1 MPTIGEQTNDSRI
14 HYYWIY
20 AANNCQFWN
29 VHFVIYI
36 FVLDIY
42 CQLFGRY
49 MSVGYTYLL
58 VLDIYC
64 QLLGVYDSWRVYECT
79 LGAGLGNV
87 QCILCV
93 VQLVKYRVP
102 PKKCPIATCSLN
114 LFQRFDY
121 TFSYVVW
128 NQNFKPDPSK
138 HFKHTHPVS

>member
-49 MSVGYTYLL
+49 MSVGYMYLL

-64 QLLGVYDSWRVYECT
+64 QQLGVY
-79 LGAGLGNV
+79 
-87 QCILCV
+87 
-93 VQLVKYRVP
+93 
-102 PKKCPIATCSLN
+102 
-114 LFQRFDY
+114 
-121 TFSYVVW
+121 
-128 NQNFKPDPSK
+128 
-138 HFKHTHPVS
+138 VS

>member
-49 MSVGYTYLL
+49 MSVGCIYWYQIYTANNWGFMSVEGCMSALWAQGWGMY
-58 VLDIYC
+58 
-64 QLLGVYDSWRVYECT
+64 
-79 LGAGLGNV
+79 NV
-87 QCILCV
+87 QCTLYNWSNTGC
-93 VQLVKYRVP
+93 
-102 PKKCPIATCSLN
+102 PKKCPKAICSLN
-114 LFQRFDY
+114 LFQRSDY
-121 TFSYVVW
+121 TFSHVFR
-128 NQNFKPDPSK
+128 NENFEPVPSK
-138 HFKHTHPVS
+138 HFKQTHSKY

>member
-49 MSVGYTYLL
+49 MSVGYMYWYWIYTANYLGDICQ
-58 VLDIYC
+58 LDI
-64 QLLGVYDSWRVYECT
+64 
-79 LGAGLGNV
+79 
-87 QCILCV
+87 CI
-93 VQLVKYRVP
+93 YW
-102 PKKCPIATCSLN
+102 
-114 LFQRFDY
+114 Y
-121 TFSYVVW
+121 
-128 NQNFKPDPSK
+128 
-138 HFKHTHPVS
+138 